1 MADIKPVE
9 VKRLRDKSG
18 AGMLDCKKALVEAE
32 GDFAKAE
39 KLLKEKGLESAAK
52 RSDRATNEGRVFT
65 KIEDGKAG
73 ILELA
78 CETDFVAR
86 NENFINAGSEL
97 LDSIV
102 SENLT
107 EMTAS
112 LEEKVKLVISKIK
125 ENISVKKFRVFEIA
139 ENELCV
145 DYIHGDGGIG
155 VMVKIAADDKALVS
169 NEQVKQF
176 GFDCA
181 LHIAAF
187 NPLYLSQDMVDEAYT
202 KEQTEIFM
210 KQAENLGKPEK
221 VLQGI
226 VKGKLNKHFSQIC
239 LLDQPFVKDD
249 KNSLGNVIAALGKEV
264 GGKLTVAD
272 YAYYKVGAEV

>member
-1 MADIKPVE
+1 MADVKPAD
-9 VKRLRDKSG
+9 VKKLRDKTG

-39 KLLKEKGLESAAK
+39 KLLKEQGLAAAAK

-65 KIEDGKAG
+65 KVENGKAG
-73 ILELA
+73 IVELA

-86 NENFINAGSEL
+86 NENFINAGTEL

-102 SENLT
+102 EGNLNELT
-107 EMTAS
+107 PE

-125 ENISVKKFRVFEIA
+125 ENISIKRFKTFGLKD
-139 ENELCV
+139 NEFCM
-145 DYIHGDGGIG
+145 DYIHGEGGIG
-155 VMVKIAADDKALVS
+155 VLVKFSADDSSVFGNDK
-169 NEQVKQF
+169 VKEF
-176 GFDCA
+176 AFDCA

-187 NPLYLSQDMVDEAYT
+187 NPLYLSRDVVDEAYT

-210 KQAENLGKPEK
+210 KQAENLGKPEN

-226 VKGKLNKHFSQIC
+226 VKGKLNKHFAQIC

-249 KNSLGNVIAALGKEV
+249 KSSLSNVLAAVGKEA
-264 GGKLTVAD
+264 GGKLKIEDFV
-272 YAYYKVGAEV
+272 YYKVGEEV

>member
-1 MADIKPVE
+1 MADIKPADVQ
-9 VKRLRDKSG
+9 KLRGKTG
-18 AGMLDCKKALVEAE
+18 AGMLDCKKALIEAE

-39 KLLKEKGLESAAK
+39 KLLKEKGLETAAK
-52 RSDRATNEGRVFT
+52 RSDRATNEGRIFT
-65 KIEDGKAG
+65 KIEAGKAG

-86 NENFINAGSEL
+86 NENFTNAGKEL
-97 LDSIV
+97 LDSV
-102 SENLT
+102 LDENLT
-107 EMTAS
+107 EMTDA

-125 ENISVKKFRVFEIA
+125 ENISVKRFKTYKIA
-139 ENELCV
+139 DNELCV

-155 VMVKIAADDKALVS
+155 VMVKITAADKALVS
-169 NEQVKQF
+169 DEKVKQF

-187 NPLYLSQDMVDEAYT
+187 NPLYLSRETVDADYT

-226 VKGKLNKHFSQIC
+226 IKGKLNKHFSQIC

-249 KNSLGNVIAALGKEV
+249 KSSLGSVLAAVGKEA
-264 GGKLTVAD
+264 GGTLSISD
-272 YAYYKVGAEV
+272 YTYYKVGAEA

>member
-1 MADIKPVE
+1 MADVKPAD
-9 VKRLRDKSG
+9 VKKLRDKTG

-39 KLLKEKGLESAAK
+39 KLLKEQGLAAAEK

-65 KIEDGKAG
+65 KIENGKAG
-73 ILELA
+73 IIELA

-86 NENFINAGSEL
+86 NENFINAGTEL

-102 SENLT
+102 EGNLNT
-107 EMTAS
+107 LTPE
-112 LEEKVKLVISKIK
+112 LEENVKLVISRIK
-125 ENISVKKFRVFEIA
+125 ENISIKRFKTYELA
-139 ENELCV
+139 ENEFCM

-155 VMVKIAADDKALVS
+155 VLVKLSANNKSIFD
-169 NEQVKQF
+169 NEKVKEF
-176 GFDCA
+176 AFDCA

-187 NPLYLSQDMVDEAYT
+187 NPLYLSKDVVDEAYT

-226 VKGKLNKHFSQIC
+226 VKGKLNKHFSNIC

-249 KNSLGNVIAALGKEV
+249 KNSLANVLAAIGKEA
-264 GGKLTVAD
+264 GGELKIEDFV
-272 YAYYKVGAEV
+272 YYKVGEEV

>member
-1 MADIKPVE
+1 MADIKPAE
-9 VKRLRDKSG
+9 VKKLRDKSG
-18 AGMLDCKKALVEAE
+18 AGMLDCKNALVEAE

-65 KIEDGKAG
+65 KIDGNKAG

-86 NENFINAGSEL
+86 NENFLNAGSEL
-97 LDSIV
+97 LDTIV
-102 SENLT
+102 AENLT
-107 EMTAS
+107 EITAS
-112 LEEKVKLVISKIK
+112 LEESVKLVISKIK
-125 ENISVKKFRVFEIA
+125 ENISVKRFKTYEIA
-139 ENELCV
+139 DNELCV

-155 VMVKIAADDKALVS
+155 VMVKITADDKALVS

-187 NPLYLSQDMVDEAYT
+187 NPLYLSRDAVDEAYT

-249 KNSLGNVIAALGKEV
+249 KNSLGSVLAALSKEV
-264 GGKLTVAD
+264 GGKLSIVD
-272 YAYYKVGAEV
+272 YTYYKLGAEV

>member
-1 MADIKPVE
+1 MADIKPAE
-9 VKRLRDKSG
+9 VKKLRDRTG
-18 AGMLDCKKALVEAE
+18 AGMLDCKKALVSTD

-39 KLLKEKGLESAAK
+39 KLLKEQGLESAAK
-52 RSDRATNEGRVFT
+52 RSDRATNEGSIFT
-65 KIEDGKAG
+65 KITENRAG

-86 NENFINAGSEL
+86 NENFLNAGVEL
-97 LDSIV
+97 LSTIV
-102 SENLT
+102 EENLT
-107 EMTAS
+107 KMTES
-112 LEEKVKLVISKIK
+112 LEENVKLVISRIK
-125 ENISVKKFRVFEIA
+125 ENISVKRFRVFEVA
-139 ENELCV
+139 DNELCV
-145 DYIHGDGGIG
+145 DYIHGDGAIG
-155 VMVKIAADDKALVS
+155 VMVKIAADKKELVS
-169 NEQVKQF
+169 NENVKQF

-187 NPLYLSQDMVDEAYT
+187 NPLYLSQDKVDAAYT

-249 KNSLGNVIAALGKEV
+249 KNSLGNVLAAVGKEA
-264 GGKLTVAD
+264 GGTLTIVD
-272 YAYYKVGAEV
+272 WAYYKVGSEV